1 MKIISKFQDYYDI
14 GLAYGVDEKLRFER
28 KTWDTSTTLCE
39 QRDSTKIIYRKEGQY
54 YRIICH
60 YNLILFCG
68 KAYPLVYAIK
78 ESITKKDKK
87 CIYKM
92 IEEEYC
98 YTLESIDLF
107 MQRHYKSINSIGED
121 FEILGYKWWA
131 INTFNE
137 YTVGHFEQ
145 DYTIYF
151 KLFMKYKMP
160 YLYIE
165 NTYKKDMKYN
175 EWTIGTET
183 TLLPQ
188 LKQYKFAKAVAPMQA
203 FQEISMFLG
212 QLNLGEDNTVTI
224 DDRYLAQGK
233 GFDCY
238 SFKKMPSKRKVK
250 SC

>member
-28 KTWDTSTTLCE
+28 KTCETNTTLCK
-39 QRDSTKIIYRKEGQY
+39 QRDSTKVVYKKAGQY

-87 CIYKM
+87 YVYRLV
-92 IEEEYC
+92 EEDYC
-98 YTLESIDLF
+98 YDYKSMNLF
-107 MQRHYKSINSIGED
+107 MEKHYKSIRTIGED
-121 FEILGYKWWA
+121 FDKLGYEWWGM
-131 INTFNE
+131 TSFHG
-137 YTVGHFEQ
+137 YMTRHFEQ
-145 DYTIYF
+145 DYTHYL

-160 YLYIE
+160 YLYIAS
-165 NTYKKDMKYN
+165 TYTKDVEGN
-175 EWTIGTET
+175 EWITGTET
-183 TLLPQ
+183 ILLPQ
-188 LKQYKFAKAVAPMQA
+188 LKQYKFAKSVPPMQA

-212 QLNLGEDNTVTI
+212 QLDLAEDNTVTI
-224 DDRYLAQGK
+224 DDKYLAQGK

-238 SFKKMPSKRKVK
+238 SFKKMPTKKNVK
-250 SC
+250 KC